1 MDLKKYTIILSI
13 LITLI
18 SITGCRIQDTP
29 KENTMAEERDSEEL
43 IEFGDKFINAL
54 LIWDEDVLRD
64 MVAINFHLDK
74 DNVTIDTCVHQ
85 HTRETKD
92 IEILKRDGN
101 YAVIT
106 YYDFDRLINDSEAR
120 VYELNYIREVTI
132 DISSMKIKNYYYSY
146 SILRNYELE
155 LDEEGLLKHLPDEN

>member
-18 SITGCRIQDTP
+18 SITGCRILDTS

-54 LIWDEDVLRD
+54 LVWDEDVLRD
-64 MVAINFHLDK
+64 MVANNFHLDK
-74 DNVTIDTCVHQ
+74 DNVTIDTCVQ

-92 IEILKRDGN
+92 IEFLKRDGN
-101 YAVIT
+101 YAIIT

-120 VYELNYIREVTI
+120 VYELNFIREVTI

-146 SILRNYELE
+146 NILRNYELE